1 MQRPALLM
9 LALLAGCATRQTPP
23 PGSAHAAGK
32 LVRLSVVPSTTTKG
46 GSIETFRGT
55 ACQTSDRMPNAVSG
69 SSPSTLA
76 IPRSE
81 SVGTPVP
88 MPNACPV
95 TARVGANA
103 KVVEYQ
109 RDSANAAPEPPR

>member
-1 MQRPALLM
+1 MQRHALLM
-9 LALLAGCATRQTPP
+9 LVLLAGCATRQTPP
-23 PGSAHAAGK
+23 PASAREAGK
-32 LVRLSVVPSTTTKG
+32 LVRRSVVPSTTTKLAITSSR
-46 GSIETFRGT
+46 GS
-55 ACQTSDRMPNAVSG
+55 ACQTSDRMPNAASG
-69 SSPSTLA
+69 PVPSTAL

-95 TARVGANA
+95 TARAGRNA

-109 RDSANAAPEPPR
+109 QDGANAAPELPR

>member
-9 LALLAGCATRQTPP
+9 LALLAGCATRQTPAP
-23 PGSAHAAGK
+23 QPANEAGK
-32 LVRLSVVPSTTTKG
+32 LVRLSVVPSTTTKLAIT
-46 GSIETFRGT
+46 SFRGA

-69 SSPSTLA
+69 SVQSTAL

-81 SVGTPVP
+81 SVGSPVP

-95 TARVGANA
+95 TARAGKNA
-103 KVVEYQ
+103 RIVTYQ
-109 RDSANAAPEPPR
+109 RDSASVAPEAPR

>member
-9 LALLAGCATRQTPP
+9 LALLAGCAPRQPP
-23 PGSAHAAGK
+23 PPVPDDEYAE
-32 LVRLSVVPSTTTKG
+32 LVRLFEVPSATRKG
-46 GSIETFRGT
+46 DPIAWVGGT
-55 ACQTSDRMPNAVSG
+55 ACQTSPRMPNAASG
-69 SSPSTLA
+69 SISSTLA

-95 TARVGANA
+95 TARLGANA
-103 KVVEYQ
+103 RVVKYQ
-109 RDSANAAPEPPR
+109 RHSATAAPEPPR

>member
-1 MQRPALLM
+1 MHRPTLLM
-9 LALLAGCATRQTPP
+9 VLLLAGCAAPQTPP
-23 PGSAHAAGK
+23 PGPAREAGK
-32 LVRLSVVPSTTTKG
+32 LVRLSGVPSTTTKLAITPVG
-46 GSIETFRGT
+46 GT
-55 ACQTSDRMPNAVSG
+55 ACQTSVRMPNAVSG
-69 SSPSTLA
+69 SSPSTAL

-103 KVVEYQ
+103 RVVAFP
-109 RDSANAAPEPPR
+109 RDSATAAPEPPR

>member
-9 LALLAGCATRQTPP
+9 LVLLAGCATRQPP
-23 PGSAHAAGK
+23 PPAHDAGK
-32 LVRLSVVPSTTTKG
+32 LVRLSIVPSTTTKLAITSIG
-46 GSIETFRGT
+46 GS

-69 SSPSTLA
+69 PSPSTLV

-95 TARVGANA
+95 TARAGSNA
-103 KVVEYQ
+103 KVVTYQ

>member
-9 LALLAGCATRQTPP
+9 LLVAVGCATRQTPP
-23 PGSAHAAGK
+23 PAPADEAGK
-32 LVRLSVVPSTTTKG
+32 LVRRLEVPSAARKG
-46 GSIETFRGT
+46 AAIASFRGT
-55 ACQTSDRMPNAVSG
+55 ACQTNDRMPIAPGG
-69 SSPSTLA
+69 SLPYTAA

-81 SVGTPVP
+81 STGTPVP
-88 MPNACPV
+88 IPNACPV
-95 TARVGANA
+95 TARAGRNV

>member
-9 LALLAGCATRQTPP
+9 LMVLVGCATRQTPP
-23 PGSAHAAGK
+23 PAHEAGK
-32 LVRLSVVPSTTTKG
+32 LVRLSVVPSTTTKVAIT
-46 GSIETFRGT
+46 SIGVT

-69 SSPSTLA
+69 SSPSTLV

-95 TARVGANA
+95 TAWVGANA
-103 KVVEYQ
+103 KVVTYQ

>member
-1 MQRPALLM
+1 MHRPTLLM
-9 LALLAGCATRQTPP
+9 LVLLAGCAPRQTPP
-23 PGSAHAAGK
+23 PAPAHEAGK
-32 LVRLSVVPSTTTKG
+32 LVRLSIVPSTTTKLAIT
-46 GSIETFRGT
+46 SFRGT

-69 SSPSTLA
+69 PVPSTAL

-95 TARVGANA
+95 TAGAGMNSRV
-103 KVVEYQ
+103 VTYP
-109 RDSANAAPEPPR
+109 RDSATVAPEPPR